1 MTSSELKQAAKYA
14 LKDNFIQKILLF
26 IVPLALSIL
35 TGRFSNSPTTS
46 LRYRLE
52 NSNIDFFSDPDV
64 LSNIDWGLVL
74 AIAIPII
81 IVSLVIG
88 FFITVIVTVFQT
100 ASMFNYLEIFRGK
113 KEDINLS
120 KDILR
125 TFNDNSFWKIAIL
138 TLVTQI
144 IFFLLS
150 FTPFIGWIY
159 MIFFGVAWSQLILF
173 LLFFLPVISWIFAI
187 YLGFAWSQATYVLYD
202 KLKNNQYQGIWDVL
216 STSKKM
222 MKGYKF
228 KYFLFNLTFIGWYIL
243 SNFFFGLPKIW
254 TMPYTEMS
262 MVAFYEARIQ
272 ERL

>member
-1 MTSSELKQAAKYA
+1 MTSSELKQAAKLA
-14 LKDNFIQKILLF
+14 LKDNFITKMLLF

-35 TGRFSNSPTTS
+35 TSRFDNSYTVVLQHRLNDSNVDFSNAF
-46 LRYRLE
+46 
-52 NSNIDFFSDPDV
+52 SNV
-64 LSNIDWGLVL
+64 DWGIVL

-81 IVSLVIG
+81 LVGLIIS
-88 FFITVIVTVFQT
+88 FLITVIVTAFTT
-100 ASMFNYLEIFRGK
+100 ASMFNYIEIFRGE

-138 TLVTQI
+138 TLIQ
-144 IFFLLS
+144 
-150 FTPFIGWIY
+150 
-159 MIFFGVAWSQLILF
+159 QLILF
-173 LLFFLPVISWIFAI
+173 LLMFIPIIGWAI
-187 YLGFAWSQATYVLYD
+187 AINLGFAWSQATYVLYD

-216 STSKKM
+216 NTSKEM

-243 SNFFFGLPKIW
+243 GAFFWRLPQIW

-272 ERL
+272 NRL